1 MVNNGVKFNH
11 WFKGNCIPTSA
22 LSPFSLPC
30 LPKKEMSTS
39 ILSTSQDPAVKTFI
53 AGKSDTTLALL
64 HHFLQ
69 QYEHLDQQIYLYPT
83 KSMLG
88 IGINDQRIA
97 WVTQLGKNFVHI
109 VFPFKKAY
117 PDNLCFQKIAQ
128 VPGDAHQ
135 FNHHFRMYLLE
146 DVNEEVLQFMRIA
159 LTSTI

>member
-1 MVNNGVKFNH
+1 M
-11 WFKGNCIPTSA
+11 P
-22 LSPFSLPC
+22 
-30 LPKKEMSTS
+30 TS
-39 ILSTSQDPAVKTFI
+39 ILSTSKDPAVQSFI

-69 QYEHLDQQIYLYPT
+69 QYGQLDNKIYLYPT

-88 IGINDQRIA
+88 IGINDHRIA

-109 VFPFKKAY
+109 VFPFKIAY

-135 FNHHFRMYLLE
+135 FNHHFRMYLPE
-146 DVNEEVLQFMRIA
+146 DVNEEVLQFMRIT
-159 LTSTI
+159 LTSAI